1 MNFMRGHSALV
12 RAVSR
17 TLPPRALDE
26 PGGSAREQ
34 KKSETVQPHIESI
47 EALDFIGFSRVFERI
62 DKALLDAIAQ
72 DDALDIARISRE
84 DRVGYMALLAGEDGS
99 IVERRVMLGG
109 GLRYRATS
117 RLELP
122 CVGDWVVLRWPD
134 PRHRDASA
142 QAMIW
147 QMLPRS
153 GCFVRQAAGERT
165 EPQVIAANLDV
176 LFIVTSPNAEFEPRR
191 LERYL
196 LMAKE
201 SGATPVVVLNK
212 VDLVDDPAPYLQQI
226 GALTREPLAALTTSS
241 LTGEVAAM
249 RPWLGHGVT
258 CALVGSSGVG
268 KSTITNA
275 LSRSEAQPTAAIR
288 EDDDE
293 GRHTTTAR
301 HMIMLPDDL
310 GVLIDTPGMRELQL
324 WSGAAS
330 ERLEGMF
337 DEIATLAGACRFRDC
352 QHVDEPGCAVLDA
365 VDDGQLSAGRLA
377 SWRKLGRELEW
388 HKKRQDVAELR
399 SESKKRGKM
408 IRQIVKHRKKR

>member
-1 MNFMRGHSALV
+1 MQEENEPFKALN
-12 RAVSR
+12 S
-17 TLPPRALDE
+17 
-26 PGGSAREQ
+26 
-34 KKSETVQPHIESI
+34 
-47 EALDFIGFSRVFERI
+47 IGFLKVSGQV
-62 DKALLDAIAQ
+62 DGALLETIAQ
-72 DDALDIARISRE
+72 DASLSIARISRE
-84 DRVGYMALLAGEDGS
+84 DRVGYVVLGVAPDGTLS
-99 IVERRVMLGG
+99 ERRALLGG
-109 GLRYRATS
+109 GLRYRTSS

-122 CVGDWVVLRWPD
+122 AVGDWVVLRWSDPLRRGPD
-134 PRHRDASA
+134 E

-147 QMLPRS
+147 QMLPRT

-196 LMAKE
+196 LMAEE

-212 VDLVDDPAPYLQQI
+212 SDLVADITPYMRQI
-226 GALTREPLAALTTSS
+226 EALTSRPLAAIATSS
-241 LTGEVAAM
+241 LAGEVEAM

-275 LSRSEAQPTAAIR
+275 LLQSQAQPTAAIR

-301 HMIMLPDDL
+301 HMLVLPEDQ

-324 WSGAAS
+324 WAGSGSVS
-330 ERLEGMF
+330 EMF
-337 DEIATLAGACRFRDC
+337 DHDIVALAARCRFRDC
-352 QHVDEPGCAVLDA
+352 QHIDEPGCAVLQA
-365 VDDGQLSAGRLA
+365 LDDGSLTEGRLA

-388 HKKRQDVAELR
+388 QQKRQSVAELR
-399 SESKKRGKM
+399 SESKKRGRM
-408 IRQIVKHRKKR
+408 IRQIVKHKKDRKKW

>member
-1 MNFMRGHSALV
+1 MQEENEPFKALN
-12 RAVSR
+12 S
-17 TLPPRALDE
+17 
-26 PGGSAREQ
+26 
-34 KKSETVQPHIESI
+34 
-47 EALDFIGFSRVFERI
+47 IGFLKVSGQV
-62 DKALLDAIAQ
+62 DGALLETIAQ
-72 DDALDIARISRE
+72 DASLSIARISRE
-84 DRVGYMALLAGEDGS
+84 DRVGYVVLGVAPDGTLS
-99 IVERRVMLGG
+99 ERRALLGG
-109 GLRYRATS
+109 GLRYRTSS

-122 CVGDWVVLRWPD
+122 AVGDWVVLRWSDPLRRGPD
-134 PRHRDASA
+134 E

-147 QMLPRS
+147 QMLPRT

-196 LMAKE
+196 LMAEE

-212 VDLVDDPAPYLQQI
+212 SDLVADITPYMRQI
-226 GALTREPLAALTTSS
+226 EALTSRPLAAIATSS
-241 LTGEVAAM
+241 LAGEVEAM

-275 LSRSEAQPTAAIR
+275 LLQSQAQPTAAIR

-301 HMIMLPDDL
+301 HMLVLPEDQ

-324 WSGAAS
+324 WAGSGSVS
-330 ERLEGMF
+330 EMF
-337 DEIATLAGACRFRDC
+337 DNDIVALAAQCRFRDC
-352 QHVDEPGCAVLDA
+352 QHIDEPGCAVLQA
-365 VDDGQLSAGRLA
+365 LDDGSLTEGRLA

-388 HKKRQDVAELR
+388 QQKRQSVAELR
-399 SESKKRGKM
+399 SESKKRGRM
-408 IRQIVKHRKKR
+408 IRQIVKHKKDRKKW

>member
-1 MNFMRGHSALV
+1 MQEENEPFKALN
-12 RAVSR
+12 S
-17 TLPPRALDE
+17 
-26 PGGSAREQ
+26 
-34 KKSETVQPHIESI
+34 
-47 EALDFIGFSRVFERI
+47 IGFLKVSGQV
-62 DKALLDAIAQ
+62 DGALLETIAQ
-72 DDALDIARISRE
+72 DASLSIARISRE
-84 DRVGYMALLAGEDGS
+84 DRVGYVVLGVAPDGTLS
-99 IVERRVMLGG
+99 ERRALLGG
-109 GLRYRATS
+109 GLRYRTSS

-122 CVGDWVVLRWPD
+122 AVGDWVVLRWSDPLRRGPD
-134 PRHRDASA
+134 E

-147 QMLPRS
+147 QMLPRT

-196 LMAKE
+196 LMAEE

-212 VDLVDDPAPYLQQI
+212 SDLVADITPYMRQI
-226 GALTREPLAALTTSS
+226 EALTARPLAAIATSS
-241 LTGEVAAM
+241 LAGEVEAM

-275 LSRSEAQPTAAIR
+275 LLQSQAQPTAAIR

-301 HMIMLPDDL
+301 HMLVLPEDQ

-324 WSGAAS
+324 WAGSGSVS
-330 ERLEGMF
+330 EMF
-337 DEIATLAGACRFRDC
+337 DHDIVALAARCRFRDC
-352 QHVDEPGCAVLDA
+352 QHIDEPGCAVLQA
-365 VDDGQLSAGRLA
+365 LDDGSLTEGRLA

-388 HKKRQDVAELR
+388 QQKRQSVAELR
-399 SESKKRGKM
+399 SESKKRGRM
-408 IRQIVKHRKKR
+408 IRQIVKHKKDRKKW

>member
-1 MNFMRGHSALV
+1 MQEENEPFKALN
-12 RAVSR
+12 S
-17 TLPPRALDE
+17 
-26 PGGSAREQ
+26 
-34 KKSETVQPHIESI
+34 
-47 EALDFIGFSRVFERI
+47 IGFLKVSGQV
-62 DKALLDAIAQ
+62 DGALLETIAQ
-72 DDALDIARISRE
+72 DASLSIARISRE
-84 DRVGYMALLAGEDGS
+84 DRVGYVVLGVAPDGTLS
-99 IVERRVMLGG
+99 ERRALLGG
-109 GLRYRATS
+109 GLRYRTSS

-122 CVGDWVVLRWPD
+122 AVGDWVVLRWSDPLRRGPD
-134 PRHRDASA
+134 E

-147 QMLPRS
+147 QMLPRT

-196 LMAKE
+196 LMAEE

-212 VDLVDDPAPYLQQI
+212 SDLVADITPYMRQI
-226 GALTREPLAALTTSS
+226 EALTARPLAAIATSS
-241 LTGEVAAM
+241 LAGEVEAM

-275 LSRSEAQPTAAIR
+275 LLQSQAQPTAAIR

-301 HMIMLPDDL
+301 HMLVLPEDQ

-324 WSGAAS
+324 WAGSGSVS
-330 ERLEGMF
+330 EMF
-337 DEIATLAGACRFRDC
+337 DNDIVALAAQCRFRDC
-352 QHVDEPGCAVLDA
+352 QHIDEPGCAVLQA
-365 VDDGQLSAGRLA
+365 LDDGSLTEGRLA

-388 HKKRQDVAELR
+388 QQKRQSVAELR
-399 SESKKRGKM
+399 SESKKRGRM
-408 IRQIVKHRKKR
+408 IRQIVKHKKDRKKW